1 MKNKLKDWHQDIK
14 SQSSVMAT
22 SQDEK
27 VLVLGGG
34 GFIEE
39 ILQSSLS
46 NEVIVMLFLQI

>member
-22 SQDEK
+22 SHKMKK

-34 GFIEE
+34 GFHRKKYYRVPC
-39 ILQSSLS
+39 QTR
-46 NEVIVMLFLQI
+46 